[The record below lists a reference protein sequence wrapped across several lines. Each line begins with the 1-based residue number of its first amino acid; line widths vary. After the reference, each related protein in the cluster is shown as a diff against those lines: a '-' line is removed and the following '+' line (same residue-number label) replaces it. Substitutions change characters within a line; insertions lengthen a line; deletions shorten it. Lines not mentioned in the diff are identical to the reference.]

1 MNSHFELTSAFL
13 NIFCKCFCK
22 VCSLI
27 PRASDISEI
36 SSNVSRCFIISV
48 SIPVFKSVPLEKVM
62 AMEHEMYYAVRK
74 RRGMCK

>member
-1 MNSHFELTSAFL
+1 M
-13 NIFCKCFCK
+13 
-22 VCSLI
+22 I

-48 SIPVFKSVPLEKVM
+48 SLPVFKSVPLEKVM
-62 AMEHEMYYAVRK
+62 AMEHEMYYASRK